1 MREPDYSRE
10 NRRAWKSQA
19 EHTKKEHQG
28 HLATFLVNSPIAHP
42 IWSYWMVALV
52 HLRDIPGVPP
62 ARKHYPDAEFEF
74 AIASIDPDHGIPDPD
89 KGPWPLL
96 EPLDCVV
103 QLHGVTD
110 EQAAE
115 LCEKAVQLMVHQGI
129 SPDSD
134 NRGWWKIAI
143 WNAVEHVTTGHPE
156 GSA

>member
-74 AIASIDPDHGIPDPD
+74 EGGTLAAYQIILTGAEQTWQIDVIP
-89 KGPWPLL
+89 
-96 EPLDCVV
+96 
-103 QLHGVTD
+103 VTGT
-110 EQAAE
+110 AT
-115 LCEKAVQLMVHQGI
+115 
-129 SPDSD
+129 
-134 NRGWWKIAI
+134 
-143 WNAVEHVTTGHPE
+143 VTQTAP
-156 GSA
+156 